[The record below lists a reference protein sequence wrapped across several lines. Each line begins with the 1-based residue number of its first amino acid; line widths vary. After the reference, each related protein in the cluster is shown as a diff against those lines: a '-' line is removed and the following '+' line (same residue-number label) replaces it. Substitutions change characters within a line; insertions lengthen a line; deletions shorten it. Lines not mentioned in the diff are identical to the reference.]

1 MTTANTTIRRGRP
14 NTQFHLNSDEINN
27 AVHATVR
34 YNAQTGEYDYQ
45 IGSQLLHD

>member
-14 NTQFHLNSDEINN
+14 NMQFHLTNDEINN

>member
-1 MTTANTTIRRGRP
+1 MTTANTTRRGRP
-14 NTQFHLNSDEINN
+14 SMQFHLTNDEINN

-34 YNAQTGEYDYQ
+34 YNTQTGEYDYQ